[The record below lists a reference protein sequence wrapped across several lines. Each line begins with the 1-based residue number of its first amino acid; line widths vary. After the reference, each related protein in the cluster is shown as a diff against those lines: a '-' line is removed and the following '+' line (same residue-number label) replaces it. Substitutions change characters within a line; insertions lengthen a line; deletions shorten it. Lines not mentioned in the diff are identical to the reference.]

1 MTVTADEHITAAE
14 RVQIAVKRLPSSAGL
29 ALPEY
34 QTAGAAGMDLV
45 AAVQTP
51 VILQPGEITRIP
63 TGLTI
68 AIPSGWEAQIRPR
81 SGIAVKHG
89 VTLPNAPATID
100 SDYRG
105 EIQVPLINLGPIA
118 FTVER
123 GMRIAQMIVA
133 RVGAA
138 TWVEVDE
145 LPSTERGTAG
155 FGHTGI

>member
-1 MTVTADEHITAAE
+1 MAVTGDQSVTTAD
-14 RVQIAVKRLPSSAGL
+14 RVQIALKRLPASVGL

-45 AAVQTP
+45 AAVDTN
-51 VILQPGEITRIP
+51 VTLQPGEIARIP

-68 AIPSGWEAQIRPR
+68 AIPPGWEAQIRPR

-89 VTLPNAPATID
+89 ITLPNAPATID

-105 EIQVPLINLGPIA
+105 EIQVPLINLGRIA

-123 GMRIAQMIVA
+123 GMRMAQMIFA

-138 TWVEVDE
+138 TLIEVDQ
-145 LPSTERGTAG
+145 LPSSERGESG